1 MNKKNKVWLILI
13 AVLVSSAFSL
23 MALNGVQA
31 NFVQT
36 WYPPIVQMD
45 QEQVNVT
52 ISSVNGTLWATVDA
66 VYPMREIYKYGDTFT
81 RFGFNCSVKYN
92 QLDMHY
98 PVPPNTTSL
107 SIKMDGA
114 EVNWVQSNRTYPLHF
129 TNLPEV
135 QWTISPVPSNYTFTI
150 HYEYPIAVIEGE
162 LSFLYSMGSRQG
174 LDETSY
180 STSWMQN
187 SSASMNIQVNFDAA
201 NLTAYAVDGFGQL
214 HQLNFTTTLNENGQ
228 ALQLTVNSS
237 ADESAYGVLL
247 TFQEATP
254 TTPEFSSTTIL
265 SGALVLCLTAVV
277 AAIAKKSKL
286 AAVS

>member
-1 MNKKNKVWLILI
+1 MNKKKVGGLILV
-13 AVLVSSAFSL
+13 AVFVASAFPL
-23 MALNGVQA
+23 MTLNGVEA

-52 ISSVNGTLWATVDA
+52 ISSVNGTFWATVDA
-66 VYPMREIYKYGDTFT
+66 VYPMREVYKYGDTFT

-92 QLDMHY
+92 ELDMHY
-98 PVPPNTTSL
+98 PVPPNTTNL
-107 SIKMDGA
+107 SIMMDGV
-114 EVNWVQSNRTYPLHF
+114 EVNWVESTRTYHLHF

-135 QWTISPVPSNYTFTI
+135 QWTVSPVLSNYTFTI

-174 LDETSY
+174 LDETGY

-187 SSASMNIQVNFDAA
+187 SSANMNIHVDFDAA

-214 HQLNFTTTLNENGQ
+214 HQLNFTSTPNEKGQ
-228 ALQLTVNSS
+228 TLQLTVNSS

-265 SGALVLCLTAVV
+265 AGALVLCLTAVV